1 MHFFISVP
9 SYFILKN
16 ILKVCM
22 TSTSYVIP
30 TLLNFQFSS
39 WKRVFLFDG
48 HFIGLKNRVC
58 LGKQKKRG
66 SLGKFRHVQDTI
78 YGNFY
83 TIQYK
88 FYPLLKKLFYKIF
101 KKEGFLKEI
110 FLAVFQCCFFSYGK
124 TNDKTIGVISTV
136 DGNEHLHQKMSVF

>member
-88 FYPLLKKLFYKIF
+88 FYPLLKNFSIKYS
-101 KKEGFLKEI
+101 KKKASWKKYFWLYSNVVSFLM
-110 FLAVFQCCFFSYGK
+110 GK
-124 TNDKTIGVISTV
+124 QMIKP
-136 DGNEHLHQKMSVF
+136 

>member
-88 FYPLLKKLFYKIF
+88 FYPLLKNFSIKYS
-101 KKEGFLKEI
+101 KKKASWKKYFWLYSNVVSFLMEKQMI
-110 FLAVFQCCFFSYGK
+110 K
-124 TNDKTIGVISTV
+124 P
-136 DGNEHLHQKMSVF
+136 